1 MCKKISERCVLRV
14 EGSMPAIHAY
24 LSGWLI
30 ALAELLGFTPT
41 DSVWNV

>member
-1 MCKKISERCVLRV
+1 MCIKIPEGYIFRV

-30 ALAELLGFTPT
+30 TLTEMLSFTPT
-41 DSVWNV
+41 DGVWNV

>member
-1 MCKKISERCVLRV
+1 MCKKIPEGCIFRV

-30 ALAELLGFTPT
+30 AFTELLGFIPT
-41 DSVWNV
+41 DGVWNV